1 MSFSWRNNFRTYVQ
15 KFLCCKNFHIES
27 PKIFGFPKMFLS
39 FKMILDKA
47 GGMGTKLAKNDHKT
61 LNNNI
66 GEIEGK
72 NYFENIDNL
81 YEFIPKSNHSK
92 CTG

>member
-1 MSFSWRNNFRTYVQ
+1 MFKNSYVAKTNQ
-15 KFLCCKNFHIES
+15 NVYIES
-27 PKIFGFPKMFLS
+27 PKIFGFPKNFLS
-39 FKMILDKA
+39 FKMILDKT
-47 GGMGTKLAKNDHKT
+47 GGMGTELAKNYYKT

-72 NYFENIDNL
+72 KYFENIDNL